1 MGVTPARKND
11 RELDHSMELQADRTE
26 IAPTGLSEV
35 AKPLCAASL
44 RGAVRSTPLQEIAGT
59 VSRALAYLTDR
70 LIWPYCL
77 PLMAERCLELHEEIE
92 GAHEAYMRCAKRD
105 AANLILSDLHDR
117 LARLLGNS
125 LLRERDHTPREM
137 DHNFRCT
144 GEITPVQ
151 EWMAIAGMTQ
161 PLAQRCERNGSI
173 MPKETVVKTARSNL
187 AELRARR
194 NDEHGLSRGVKRPI

>member
-1 MGVTPARKND
+1 MGAIPARKND
-11 RELDHSMELQADRTE
+11 SARPFDGTAGRSNGNRTDW
-26 IAPTGLSEV
+26 AFRSGR
-35 AKPLCAASL
+35 ACAASL
-44 RGAVRSTPLQEIAGT
+44 RCAVRCAPVQEIAET

-70 LIWPYCL
+70 PIWPYCL
-77 PLMAERCLELHEEIE
+77 PLMAERCLELHKEIA

-144 GEITPVQ
+144 GEIIPVQ

-173 MPKETVVKTARSNL
+173 VPK
-187 AELRARR
+187 
-194 NDEHGLSRGVKRPI
+194 